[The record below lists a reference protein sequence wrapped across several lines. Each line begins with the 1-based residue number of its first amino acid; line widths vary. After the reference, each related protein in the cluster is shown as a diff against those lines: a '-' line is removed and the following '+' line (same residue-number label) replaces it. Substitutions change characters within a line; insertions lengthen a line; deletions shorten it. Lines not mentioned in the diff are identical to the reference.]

1 MRVDVTNRGAAVVEE
16 VVQLYVR
23 PGASRIKQ
31 PLKTLCGFE
40 CVRLEL
46 GETRAIAFTIQV
58 KDWAIWDVT
67 RDRYCVEAG
76 EYTLLAG
83 ASSADIRL
91 EHPVSVQG
99 EVIPP
104 RQADQRIRAEN
115 FDDYSNIHAEEFG
128 HAGLNLLLTSR
139 TMHSMKFLQLR
150 GVISFE

>member
-1 MRVDVTNRGAAVVEE
+1 MRVDVTNRGAAAVEE
-16 VVQLYVR
+16 VVQFYVR

-31 PLKTLCGFE
+31 PLKTLCRFE
-40 CVRLEL
+40 RIRLEP
-46 GETRAIAFTIQV
+46 GETRTIAFTIQV

-104 RQADQRIRAEN
+104 RQADQRICAEN
-115 FDDYSNIHAEEFG
+115 FDDCSNIL
-128 HAGLNLLLTSR
+128 AGDSGT
-139 TMHSMKFLQLR
+139 QA
-150 GVISFE
+150 